1 MANKITG
8 HITTDSIVK
17 GRIGNRGKVKGGTDR
32 AEIELI
38 PGYEGPYEVTPTRQE
53 QVLQT
58 DGYKMTDDVTVHA
71 IPPEYIIPAGTT
83 TITENDTYDVTAL
96 AGVVVDVQPGL
107 QSKTRTY
114 IPIDA
119 GSVTEVITADED
131 YDGLDQVAVTVEAIP
146 TEQKTVTPTIS
157 EQVVTPSA
165 GKYLTS
171 VTVEAMPSQRL
182 QAKEYIVDHVGT
194 ETITADSGYEGLSEV
209 EVTVWGA
216 GKYDEGYTDTIF
228 YINSS
233 DQTYHWRTRYF
244 ADWGIGGFLD
254 GVKYGE
260 FLVLPAL
267 RAGTTVTPTESV
279 QTVGDA
285 SYVMEG
291 PVTISAIPSTYIGSG
306 ITIIPAGT
314 TVTPSESNQTIG
326 GANYAL
332 AGPVTVSAI
341 PSNYVGSGI
350 TRRDGTDLW
359 GAYEDG
365 AYHVNGPAGY
375 YAYPF
380 YLAVPPG
387 TEGVP
392 TATAEAVGD
401 HIVKVTPSVTNS
413 AGYITGST
421 KAGVPV
427 HVRASDLTSG
437 TRTITQNGSF
447 DVVKYASVD
456 VNVLTGEFGDDLEYG
471 FTDTTLPMVGLA
483 TVDYTMLLDHTS
495 PLVGMAEADYSW
507 IY

>member
-1 MANKITG
+1 M
-8 HITTDSIVK
+8 
-17 GRIGNRGKVKGGTDR
+17 
-32 AEIELI
+32 
-38 PGYEGPYEVTPTRQE
+38 
-53 QVLQT
+53 
-58 DGYKMTDDVTVHA
+58 
-71 IPPEYIIPAGTT
+71 
-83 TITENDTYDVTAL
+83 
-96 AGVVVDVQPGL
+96 
-107 QSKTRTY
+107 
-114 IPIDA
+114 
-119 GSVTEVITADED
+119 
-131 YDGLDQVAVTVEAIP
+131 
-146 TEQKTVTPTIS
+146 
-157 EQVVTPSA
+157 
-165 GKYLTS
+165 
-171 VTVEAMPSQRL
+171 
-182 QAKEYIVDHVGT
+182 
-194 ETITADSGYEGLSEV
+194 
-209 EVTVWGA
+209 
-216 GKYDEGYTDTIF
+216 
-228 YINSS
+228 
-233 DQTYHWRTRYF
+233 
-244 ADWGIGGFLD
+244 
-254 GVKYGE
+254 
-260 FLVLPAL
+260 
-267 RAGTTVTPTESV
+267 
-279 QTVGDA
+279 
-285 SYVMEG
+285 
-291 PVTISAIPSTYIGSG
+291 
-306 ITIIPAGT
+306 
-314 TVTPSESNQTIG
+314 
-326 GANYAL
+326 
-332 AGPVTVSAI
+332 TVSAI

-350 TRRDGTDLW
+350 TRRDDTDLW

-437 TRTITQNGSF
+437 TKTITQNGVV